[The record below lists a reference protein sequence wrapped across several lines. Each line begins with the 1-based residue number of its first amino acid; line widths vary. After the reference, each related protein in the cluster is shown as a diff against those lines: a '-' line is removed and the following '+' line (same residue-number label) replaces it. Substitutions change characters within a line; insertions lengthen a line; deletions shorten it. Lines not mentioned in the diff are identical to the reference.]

1 MCRSD
6 LARRVR
12 ELVPAGE
19 AAERYGFTPNRSGY
33 ICCPFHRERTPSLK
47 LYPDGGWHCFGCG
60 KGGSSI
66 DFVMALFDLNFRQAV
81 VRLDMDF
88 SLNLT
93 NERQLPPVRSSVLE
107 ERRRE
112 QKRLAELEAETD
124 RLAKEHYRMH
134 RNVQLYAPDGL
145 SVETDFHPLFAEALQ
160 KLPEVQYRL
169 DELENEIRR
178 MEHGQ
183 KTGRAGPAA

>member
-12 ELVPAGE
+12 ELIPAGE
-19 AAERYGFTPNRSGY
+19 AAERYGFTPNRAGY

-93 NERQLPPVRSSVLE
+93 NERQLPPARSSVLE

-112 QKRLAELEAETD
+112 QKRLAALEAETD
-124 RLAKEHYRMH
+124 RLTKEHYRLH
-134 RNVQLYAPDGL
+134 RNRQLYIPDGP
-145 SVETDFHPLFAEALQ
+145 SIDFHPLFVEALK
-160 KLPEVQYRL
+160 KLPEVQYQL
-169 DELENEIRR
+169 DELNNKLRE
-178 MEHGQ
+178 MEYER
-183 KTGRAGPAA
+183 KSARSGPAA